1 MSYVQR
7 QSTTLKQTLTLEE
20 QNGRKTGLTFIA
32 VTNFEQDTK
41 NNGEYRATTGTDSNI
56 GTPGNKI
63 PRTLIYSELPRGDYD
78 SWYEQRE
85 NGGEIDGIEYAY
97 QGPTD
102 KYLLIGYMNQDGK
115 VIPTNNAGDA
125 VRNNFANFNA
135 GKPGSDFTRN
145 ILARAQNQAQRTAND
160 FAVEDG
166 TIEGSGGVANVPK
179 EDVPGDAGLALG
191 TFEEIEEN
199 KKDTDP
205 ASEADIKGEKPP
217 EVNLVTTDPVRITKK
232 RGVLGFED
240 KPDKQFRYPL
250 AMINEQTDYLL
261 IAVAEYNPA
270 GRGLIRSRGELD
282 SNTATSANKTYA
294 GSIILPI
301 PSNIQDGNSVKYG
314 DSSLDGVTA
323 AVAGGAIGIMAAGGD
338 VVVNPAE
345 AVEKIKREVKN
356 SADSLGGMGG
366 DLAKLITQNMA
377 AQAASLVG
385 LSNVTGAQLLARE
398 TGGILN
404 PNQELLFSGVTLRSF
419 RFSFKMNPRNED
431 EAREIKSIIRVFKS
445 NMAAKTTEGGVFL
458 STPNVFDLT
467 YMSGDQPHP
476 FLHVFKTCALTD
488 MSVNYTGDGL
498 YATYGGKEK
507 TPISMVMDL
516 TFKELEAIYDEDYEK
531 IEQGVGY

>member
-1 MSYVQR
+1 MPWEARTNKAGNYGR
-7 QSTTLKQTLTLEE
+7 PRRIGGTTLYNIFMTNYERNTETGEIRPSQSANHRGAHYIEVPKTDPKFVQSETFNATNELGIPFAHRDNSGKTFLLVGYLDNDGKMQSSGNAGAALAKDYAQYNSGKQPEFTRGLLEFADSQTRRGE
-20 QNGRKTGLTFIA
+20 ATSLNQTEGLVETDSDGLPVADATG
-32 VTNFEQDTK
+32 
-41 NNGEYRATTGTDSNI
+41 TTGTTVI
-56 GTPGNKI
+56 GDAAEAAEAAKEREANPQ
-63 PRTLIYSELPRGDYD
+63 GD
-78 SWYEQRE
+78 
-85 NGGEIDGIEYAY
+85 
-97 QGPTD
+97 T
-102 KYLLIGYMNQDGK
+102 
-115 VIPTNNAGDA
+115 AGD
-125 VRNNFANFNA
+125 RP
-135 GKPGSDFTRN
+135 PG
-145 ILARAQNQAQRTAND
+145 
-160 FAVEDG
+160 
-166 TIEGSGGVANVPK
+166 
-179 EDVPGDAGLALG
+179 
-191 TFEEIEEN
+191 
-199 KKDTDP
+199 
-205 ASEADIKGEKPP
+205 
-217 EVNLVTTDPVRITKK
+217 VNLVTTDPVRITKK

-323 AVAGGAIGIMAAGGD
+323 AVAGTAIGVMAKGGD
-338 VVVNPAE
+338 VLINPAE
-345 AVEKIKREVKN
+345 AVEKIKREVKDGTQKL
-356 SADSLGGMGG
+356 SGMG
-366 DLAKLITQNMA
+366 DNLAKLITQNLA

>member
-7 QSTTLKQTLTLEE
+7 QSTTSKQTLTLEE

-56 GTPGNKI
+56 GTPENKI

-145 ILARAQNQAQRTAND
+145 ILARAQSQTQKTAND
-160 FAVEDG
+160 FAVADG
-166 TIEGSGGVANVPK
+166 TLEGSGGVANVP
-179 EDVPGDAGLALG
+179 EGDVPGDAGLALG
-191 TFEEIEEN
+191 TFEEIKEN

-205 ASEADIKGEKPP
+205 ASEADIKGENPP
-217 EVNLVTTDPVRITKK
+217 QVNLVTTDPVRITKK
-232 RGVLGFED
+232 KGVLGFEN

-250 AMINEQTDYLL
+250 AMINQKTDYLL

-282 SNTATSANKTYA
+282 SNTATNANKTYK

-323 AVAGGAIGIMAAGGD
+323 AVAGMSIGVMESATSPNA
-338 VVVNPAE
+338 AE
-345 AVEKIKREVKN
+345 ALEKIKIAVDTGTKDL
-356 SADSLGGMGG
+356 SGMGP
-366 DLAKLITQNMA
+366 DLAKMLTKNLA

-398 TGGILN
+398 TGGIVN

-445 NMAAKTTEGGVFL
+445 NMAAKTATSDTFL

-467 YMSGDQPHP
+467 YMSGHQPHP